1 MYEETQVLDSLKVQ
15 PYYNSLAYDIFIDE
29 GIDSPAYYRS
39 VISTLNKANENDH
52 VNFIINS
59 GGGLV
64 STASAIIH
72 AMDRCKAKITA
83 HLVGD
88 CCSAATMISLH
99 ADEWEVS
106 DNVTYMIHNCSFGVA
121 NSAEKVKDH
130 HDFIQDSNRATMYRE
145 YKGLLT
151 DEEIEKCLAGKEWWF
166 NKEQLEERLRNF
178 VAYRSQQHSSAM
190 EEMFTLQNEQ
200 SEKYEEI
207 LINRLLETGEI
218 TQAEADI
225 ARKVQAATISLDEKE
240 GDSLFETMNN
250 PCIADNCCV
259 HEESG
264 SENLILSDVKGT
276 QWRVSFTLD
285 KDDNIG
291 DIYINTANMDY
302 YTINKRDLSDMSID
316 NLKAL
321 ADDWE
326 IPYVHNI
333 GVEKLSDKI
342 ISYFELEIIEFLSQ

>member
-1 MYEETQVLDSLKVQ
+1 MQTESVNNSVTVRQEVTGYGMRFDDIVTSPNYYRFEIEALQVATENTPVDITV
-15 PYYNSLAYDIFIDE
+15 NTDGGSLAT
-29 GIDSPAYYRS
+29 GIEM
-39 VISTLNKANENDH
+39 VNE
-52 VNFIINS
+52 IIN
-59 GGGLV
+59 
-64 STASAIIH
+64 
-72 AMDRCKAKITA
+72 CKAKVTGILRSSCHSCGSIIFLA
-83 HLVGD
+83 CDEHEVGL
-88 CCSAATMISLH
+88 SSEMLLHSGSGAAGGTPSQTVQRAESYKRQVRSLF
-99 ADEWEVS
+99 ETV
-106 DNVTYMIHNCSFGVA
+106 
-121 NSAEKVKDH
+121 
-130 HDFIQDSNRATMYRE
+130 
-145 YKGLLT
+145 YKGFLSQ
-151 DEEIEKCLAGKEWWF
+151 EEIDLMIEHDKEF
-166 NKEQLEERLRNF
+166 IFCSEEIKERLQRMYT
-178 VAYRSQQHSSAM
+178 YRSQQHSSAM

-200 SEKYEEI
+200 SEKYEEV
-207 LINRLLETGEI
+207 LIKRLLETGEI

-250 PCIADNCCV
+250 PCEDKTCCV
-259 HEESG
+259 YEESG
-264 SENLILSDVKGT
+264 SENLIISDIKGT
-276 QWRVSFTLD
+276 QWQVSFTLD